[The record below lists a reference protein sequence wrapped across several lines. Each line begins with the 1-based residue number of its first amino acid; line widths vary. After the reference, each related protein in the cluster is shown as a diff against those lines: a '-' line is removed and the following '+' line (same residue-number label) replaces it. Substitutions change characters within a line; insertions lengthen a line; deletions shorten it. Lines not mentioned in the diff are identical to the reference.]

1 MGKCSEKLP
10 FLNEKELEEFN
21 EIGYT
26 GKLEGIKTTREVY
39 PNSLGKGTFKVIQT
53 KFDTGDFTEKFL
65 IILVQN
71 EK

>member
-1 MGKCSEKLP
+1 MVSW
-10 FLNEKELEEFN
+10 FLTKSVE
-21 EIGYT
+21 T
-26 GKLEGIKTTREVY
+26 
-39 PNSLGKGTFKVIQT
+39 LGKGTFKVIQT